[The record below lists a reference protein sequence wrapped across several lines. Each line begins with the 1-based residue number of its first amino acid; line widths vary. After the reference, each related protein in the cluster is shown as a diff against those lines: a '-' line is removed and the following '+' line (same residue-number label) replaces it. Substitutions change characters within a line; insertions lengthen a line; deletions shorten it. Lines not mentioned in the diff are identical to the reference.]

1 MAGCVRDHSERAA
14 GLTDSAAL
22 VLSQLKSKNSG
33 NYWALLESLFD
44 RKLSRP
50 VLLSNVSDT
59 SLQRLTALTPAV

>member
-1 MAGCVRDHSERAA
+1 MTSYVRDHSERAV

-44 RKLSRP
+44 RKSSSP
-50 VLLSNVSDT
+50 VLLS
-59 SLQRLTALTPAV
+59 SL